1 MEGQLVTSEQSVEK
15 AAQGFESTPIDT
27 GGGALVSIEQSRAI
41 AEVQGAIVVA
51 RSNPRDEQGA
61 YLKIMNACKRF
72 GLASQAEYRYVRG
85 GNTIDGPSIRLA
97 EAMIR
102 YWGNCIYGFREV
114 GRTKDSSE
122 VEAFCHDL
130 ETNTR
135 VVRQVRV
142 RHWRD
147 TKRGGNELSSERDKY
162 EMVASMAQ
170 RRVRA
175 CILEIL
181 PGDIVEDAV
190 KACRSTLSKEIV
202 DVAGKAGEIL
212 EHFAKYDVHKE
223 DIEGYLGRKMES
235 MVPVDIINLQ
245 RIFTSLRD
253 GVAGKE
259 EFFKD
264 KYKER
269 KLAEDIDGAVPENP
283 TYLPEDEP
291 DPPEN
296 MRTKHPLDPTPSP
309 SPEPHEDLT
318 SDAGPEDY
326 GRKEIPGQQQMF
338 GPTDSPDAANL
349 TQKQLKSY
357 YVAECN
363 RVIGQATS
371 DIGRLDGL
379 LLLQDEFSQDNRVS
393 DHQRKETGGYIK
405 SLITDYQRG

>member
-1 MEGQLVTSEQSVEK
+1 MEAQLTTVERSLEK
-15 AAQGFESTPIDT
+15 AAQGFESTPIQST
-27 GGGALVSIEQSRAI
+27 GGALVSIEQSRAI

-61 YLKIMNACKRF
+61 YRKIMNACKRF

-114 GRTKDSSE
+114 GRTNDSSE

-147 TKRGGNELSSERDKY
+147 TRSGGSELSSERDKY

-190 KACRSTLSKEIV
+190 KACRTTLSKEIV
-202 DVAGKAGEIL
+202 DVQAKAAEII
-212 EHFAKYDVHKE
+212 EYFAKYDVSKVE
-223 DIEGYLGRKMES
+223 IEAYLGRKMES

-245 RIFTSLRD
+245 RIYTSLRD
-253 GVAGKE
+253 GVASKE

-264 KYKER
+264 KYKDR
-269 KLAEDIDGAVPENP
+269 LLAEEIEGAIPSPE
-283 TYLPEDEP
+283 
-291 DPPEN
+291 PPRES
-296 MRTKHPLDPTPSP
+296 PTPSP
-309 SPEPHEDLT
+309 SPTPEPHRGWQEEED
-318 SDAGPEDY
+318 SEGPQDH
-326 GRKEIPGQQQMF
+326 GNKEGKGQQTLFAPQM
-338 GPTDSPDAANL
+338 
-349 TQKQLKSY
+349 TQKELKNF
-357 YVAECN
+357 YVIECN
-363 RVIGQATS
+363 KVIQQY
-371 DIGRLDGL
+371 DGNIPAIVDNL
-379 LLLQDEFSQDNRVS
+379 LLVQDQFYQDPRVS
-393 DHQRKETGGYIK
+393 DHQRKETGGYIG
-405 SLITDYQRG
+405 SLLEDYQGK